1 METLDRSGLVRL
13 KDWTKF
19 AHPISITLGS
29 KTTNPYEYS
38 IPEDQQKLIFTQRG
52 DATGNGYSPQY
63 IVWGGMQDAFGPV
76 GVNDFPT
83 LIFNLQRAES
93 TDNRVI
99 LYYTTNYYNTVNNNM
114 YIITAIVRKLS
125 ATNSQ
130 VTFIMNGTLTKLT

>member
-1 METLDRSGLVRL
+1 MEILDRSGLVRL

-29 KTTNPYEYS
+29 KNGTYEYS
-38 IPEDQQKLIFTQRG
+38 ISEDQQKLIFTSKG
-52 DATGNGYSPQY
+52 DAGNGYFPQH
-63 IVWGGMQDAFGPV
+63 IVWSGMQDAFGPV
-76 GVNDFPT
+76 GANDFPT

-93 TDNRVI
+93 ADNRVI
-99 LYYTTNYYNTVNNNM
+99 LYYTTNYYSTANNNM

>member
-1 METLDRSGLVRL
+1 MEILDRSGLVRL

-29 KTTNPYEYS
+29 KNGAYEYS
-38 IPEDQQKLIFTQRG
+38 ISEDQQKLIFTSKG
-52 DATGNGYSPQY
+52 DAGNGYFPQH
-63 IVWGGMQDAFGPV
+63 IVWNGMQDAFGPV

-93 TDNRVI
+93 ADNRVI
-99 LYYTTNYYNTVNNNM
+99 LYYTTNYYSTANNNM

-125 ATNSQ
+125 ATNSK